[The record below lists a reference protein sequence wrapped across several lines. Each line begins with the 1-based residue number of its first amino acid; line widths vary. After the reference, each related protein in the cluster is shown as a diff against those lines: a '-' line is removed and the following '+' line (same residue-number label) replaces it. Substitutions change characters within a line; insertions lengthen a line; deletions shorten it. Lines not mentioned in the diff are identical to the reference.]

1 MRTLL
6 AILCPPA
13 AVLLLGKP
21 AQGAINCFLTL
32 LLYFPGVLHALSV
45 VSQYETE
52 RRNETLMRLVS
63 WYER

>member
-6 AILCPPA
+6 AVLCPPA

-21 AQGAINCFLTL
+21 AQGATNLFLTT
-32 LLYFPGVLHALSV
+32 LLYVPGMIHALSV
-45 VSQYETE
+45 VSQYETD

-63 WYER
+63 RYER

>member
-6 AILCPPA
+6 AVVCPPA

-21 AQGAINCFLTL
+21 YQGVINLALTL
-32 LLYFPGVLHALSV
+32 LLYVPGVLHALSV
-45 VSQYETE
+45 VSHYNTQ

-63 WYER
+63 LYDS